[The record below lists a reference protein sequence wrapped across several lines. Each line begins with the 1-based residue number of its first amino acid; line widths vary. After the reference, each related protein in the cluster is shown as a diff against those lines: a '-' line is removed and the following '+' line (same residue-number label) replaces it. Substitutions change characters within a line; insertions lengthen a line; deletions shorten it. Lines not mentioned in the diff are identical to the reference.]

1 MPWIVLTIISLI
13 YDMIQIIG
21 ALVNLSAGDVVFGLL
36 GFVVGFYIFI
46 IVWSYRFVDNWTY
59 LITFKVKRIQN
70 ILGPPSSVQLILKTQ
85 CFQET
90 APGKR
95 LRSPGWK
102 SLREL
107 HVSKHLV
114 QKRNF
119 P

>member
-46 IVWSYRFVDNWTY
+46 IVWSYRFVDNWTC
-59 LITFKVKRIQN
+59 ITFKVKRIQN
-70 ILGPPSSVQLILKTQ
+70 ILGPPSSVQLIIETQ

-95 LRSPGWK
+95 LRSPGWE

-107 HVSKHLV
+107 HVSNQLV

>member
-13 YDMIQIIG
+13 YDAIQIIG

-59 LITFKVKRIQN
+59 ITFKVKRIQN
-70 ILGPPSSVQLILKTQ
+70 ILGPTSSVQLILKTQ

-90 APGKR
+90 TPGER
-95 LRSPGWK
+95 LRSPGWE
-102 SLREL
+102 SLSEL
-107 HVSKHLV
+107 
-114 QKRNF
+114 
-119 P
+119 